1 MTAAATIIR
10 SALGLLRVVDA
21 NEAPEA
27 EDYAD
32 GVSALNA
39 MMAAW
44 AIDGWD
50 LGWVAVSSPSDVLA
64 SPAWAD
70 EALIHNLA
78 VRLRPSYGV
87 TLDPDVVA
95 MARTGMATISA
106 FIAREVE
113 KDQHPRVSYCDLP
126 VGTGQRR
133 YCGRCLTHEG
143 DCRCAPNP

>member
-1 MTAAATIIR
+1 MTATAVIIR
-10 SALGLLRVVDA
+10 GALGLLRVVDA

-32 GVSALNA
+32 GVRALNA

-50 LGWVAVSSPSDVLA
+50 LGWTVVSSPNDEIT
-64 SPAWAD
+64 SPVWAD

-78 VRLRPSYGV
+78 VRLRPHYGAA
-87 TLDPDVVA
+87 LDPDVLA

-106 FIAREVE
+106 YIARKVE
-113 KDQHPRVSYCDLP
+113 EEKHPRVSYCDLP
-126 VGTGQRR
+126 VGTGQRS
-133 YCGRCLTHEG
+133 CGFCFKCGGE
-143 DCRCAPNP
+143 CQCPSNP